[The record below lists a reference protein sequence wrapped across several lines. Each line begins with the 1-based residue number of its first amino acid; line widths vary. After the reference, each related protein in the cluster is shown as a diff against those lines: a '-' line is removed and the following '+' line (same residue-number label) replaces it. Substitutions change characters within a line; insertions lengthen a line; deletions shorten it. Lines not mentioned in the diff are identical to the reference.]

1 MNMTTTKRLFP
12 LLPLLAL
19 ALAGRAEAQ
28 LKAPEKASFVLS
40 VDRTAYDPGAPAKV
54 AALVSIEHGWHVNSH
69 QPSFEYLIPTVLDL
83 QLPPG
88 WAAGAF
94 VYPAAKLK
102 TFSFE
107 PKPLAVYDG
116 DVVVLAEIKLP
127 KG

>member
-1 MNMTTTKRLFP
+1 MTTTKRLFP

-40 VDRTAYDPGAPAKV
+40 VDRTAYDPGSPAKV

-69 QPSFEYLIPTVLDL
+69 KPSFEYLIPTVLDL

-88 WAAGAF
+88 WTAGAF
-94 VYPAAKLK
+94 VYPVAKMK
-102 TFSFE
+102 VFSFE
-107 PKPLAVYDG
+107 PKPLAV
-116 DVVVLAEIKLP
+116 
-127 KG
+127 